1 MTEGQSLALVAALGS
16 LVLVGSGLFAR
27 RLPVGATLKMALAW
41 VGIFAVG
48 FVLFAM
54 RDDFVRIWN
63 RVTMAATGESRE
75 AGGAVRIPI
84 SEDGH
89 FHVVAD
95 VNGRPVRF
103 LVDSGA
109 TITAMSRD
117 AAIAAGVTID
127 STGFPVAIDTANGT
141 VMARRG
147 RIAQMAIGGI
157 ATENHAIT
165 VSEELGDTNLLGMNW
180 LSTLDS
186 WRVEG
191 STLVLQ
197 P

>member
-1 MTEGQSLALVAALGS
+1 MRLVAAIMC
-16 LVLVGSGLFAR
+16 LVLVASGLVAR
-27 RLPVGATLKMALAW
+27 RLPLGATLKMALAW

-48 FVLFAM
+48 FVLFAL
-54 RDDFVRIWN
+54 RDDFG
-63 RVTMAATGESRE
+63 RVWDRVSMAATGEARE
-75 AGGAVRIPI
+75 AGGAVRIPMG
-84 SEDGH
+84 EDGH
-89 FHVVAD
+89 FHVNAD
-95 VNGRPVRF
+95 VNGRSVRF
-103 LVDSGA
+103 MIDSGA
-109 TITAMSRD
+109 TVSAMSTN
-117 AAIAAGVTID
+117 AATAAGVTID
-127 STGFPVAIDTANGT
+127 RTGFPVMIETANGT

-147 RIAQMAIGGI
+147 RIAQMSIGGI
-157 ATENHAIT
+157 ETADHAIT